1 MLWNISNDCDCRA
14 GSQYDLEEVQRY
26 QETKERV
33 FFEGFVY
40 NTEEEWLERAESD
53 GGLWTI
59 DPDEPCKAYYR
70 RYDSM
75 QYDIN
80 RISD

>member
-1 MLWNISNDCDCRA
+1 MLWSISNDCDCRA

-40 NTEEEWLERAESD
+40 NTEEEWNQMAD
-53 GGLWTI
+53 YGLLIQMELVKHTI
-59 DPDEPCKAYYR
+59 EDMIQCDMTLPK
-70 RYDSM
+70 SVIK
-75 QYDIN
+75 Q
-80 RISD
+80 